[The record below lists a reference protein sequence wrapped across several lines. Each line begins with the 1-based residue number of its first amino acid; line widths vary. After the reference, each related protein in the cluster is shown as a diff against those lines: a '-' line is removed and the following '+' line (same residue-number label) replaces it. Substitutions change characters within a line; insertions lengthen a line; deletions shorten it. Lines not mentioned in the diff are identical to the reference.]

1 MVHAKVFELIFVVA
15 PPIWAIGIAQNHT
28 YLPPNGVGQNRK
40 WEIVGAPSAPPEAGL
55 RPPPV
60 AAGDNSG
67 LDRSVAMI
75 SGMYG
80 RGEG

>member
-1 MVHAKVFELIFVVA
+1 MLHYV
-15 PPIWAIGIAQNHT
+15 T
-28 YLPPNGVGQNRK
+28 YNLTPKPSRAK

-67 LDRSVAMI
+67 LDRSFAMI